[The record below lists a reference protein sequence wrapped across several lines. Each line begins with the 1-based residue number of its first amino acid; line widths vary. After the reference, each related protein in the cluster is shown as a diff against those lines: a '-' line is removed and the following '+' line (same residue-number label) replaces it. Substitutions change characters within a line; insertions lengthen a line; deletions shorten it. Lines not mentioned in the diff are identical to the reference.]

1 MRNQSNVLVG
11 KKLKYQES
19 FKVPAGRKL
28 LESTY
33 KYGCYGFLITSH
45 INRENH

>member
-1 MRNQSNVLVG
+1 MYLLE

-28 LESTY
+28 LGSTY
-33 KYGCYGFLITSH
+33 RYRCYGFLITSH